1 MIKLLFHF
9 GDGAL
14 RWSSVVLFFVVFMT
28 LQCVASG
35 VWVSNGQF
43 IPAILSGAAMGKSS
57 ETAMAMHYAS
67 TPVCVVITRVV
78 LLRLHVS

>member
-14 RWSSVVLFFVVFMT
+14 RWSSVVLFSVVFMT

-43 IPAILSGAAMGKSS
+43 IPSILSGAAMGK
-57 ETAMAMHYAS
+57 
-67 TPVCVVITRVV
+67 
-78 LLRLHVS
+78 

>member
-14 RWSSVVLFFVVFMT
+14 RPSSVIVFFVVFMT

-43 IPAILSGAAMGKSS
+43 IPSILSGASLGERRNSIKEEGGGGQS
-57 ETAMAMHYAS
+57 Y
-67 TPVCVVITRVV
+67 
-78 LLRLHVS
+78 HVPP

>member
-14 RWSSVVLFFVVFMT
+14 RPSSVMLFFVVFIT

-43 IPAILSGAAMGKSS
+43 IPAILSGASS
-57 ETAMAMHYAS
+57 GEREIHILS
-67 TPVCVVITRVV
+67 RCDKEEGVGNPW
-78 LLRLHVS
+78 